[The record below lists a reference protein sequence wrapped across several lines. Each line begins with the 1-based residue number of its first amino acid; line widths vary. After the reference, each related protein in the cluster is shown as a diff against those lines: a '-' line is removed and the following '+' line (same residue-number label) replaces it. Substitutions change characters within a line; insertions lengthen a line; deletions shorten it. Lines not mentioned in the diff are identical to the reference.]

1 MQMRICGS
9 RSAPRQKVSSKG
21 ESSTVRL
28 LIASMH
34 NTRYSCVVENAQRG
48 VVALVSLVAG
58 RVGVPRQARTR
69 RRCSAAACVS
79 GVSAIHYIIL
89 SPWGWGSS

>member
-34 NTRYSCVVENAQRG
+34 NTRYSCVVENVQRNAG
-48 VVALVSLVAG
+48 WSLSSRSSLVG
-58 RVGVPRQARTR
+58 
-69 RRCSAAACVS
+69 SVS
-79 GVSAIHYIIL
+79 PGKRGHGGGAPPPLASL
-89 SPWGWGSS
+89 GS